1 MNSVLHSVVVPR
13 LQGLTLPGGEFRLPV
28 APARVHCCTSASQ
41 LILCPATVP
50 TISCLEVRYRVAG
63 GVSAG
68 RASSG
73 VLTKDTGRVA
83 ARRKLRSETLQVHM
97 FAIPD

>member
-1 MNSVLHSVVVPR
+1 M
-13 LQGLTLPGGEFRLPV
+13 QGLTLPGGEFRLPV
-28 APARVHCCTSASQ
+28 APVRVHCCTSASQ

-73 VLTKDTGRVA
+73 RVDQGHRA
-83 ARRKLRSETLQVHM
+83 SRRPTQAEIRDPSGAHVRDSGL
-97 FAIPD
+97 